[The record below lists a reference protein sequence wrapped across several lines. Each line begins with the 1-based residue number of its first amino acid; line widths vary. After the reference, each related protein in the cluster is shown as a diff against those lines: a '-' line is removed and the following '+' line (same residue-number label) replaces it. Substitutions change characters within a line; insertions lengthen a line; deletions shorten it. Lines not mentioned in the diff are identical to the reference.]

1 MRYPWIA
8 VDFDHILLNARH
20 HLSRSHL
27 RAIEAFLHSQG
38 QVILLSGRSEQSVH
52 HLWAGNPPLAG
63 YHVFH
68 QGALVSTW
76 DKSQTILECPLQPDL
91 CSYLIQ
97 MANDFRLN
105 PLIYYREQIFV
116 SKPDKPV
123 RKLLDA
129 NGEHAILVDQY
140 SGLNPSGILKFLFHG
155 SPYDLQSITRQIQA
169 RFQDVKFVQDEKQE
183 TLTILQGQ
191 ASIPHALAEIAK
203 TGNMSLSN
211 CLLIGDRLLDSQRA
225 PGSQAADGTFI
236 ASSNDGLKVG
246 KILARFPRVGLNR
259 LVLTTLI

>member
-27 RAIEAFLHSQG
+27 RAIQAFLHSKG

-52 HLWAGNPPLAG
+52 YLWAGNPPLAG

-76 DKSQTILECPLQPDL
+76 DKSQTLLECPLHPDL

-97 MANDFRLN
+97 LAKNFSLN

-129 NGEHAILVDQY
+129 NGEHAIQVEQY

-169 RFQDVKFVQDEKQE
+169 RFQDVTFVLNEKQE
-183 TLTILQGQ
+183 TLTILPGQ
-191 ASIPHALAEIAK
+191 ASIPHALAAIAK
-203 TGNMSLSN
+203 SGNMSLSN
-211 CLLIGDRLLDSQRA
+211 CLLIGDRLLDTQRV
-225 PGSQAADGTFI
+225 PDRQATNGTFI
-236 ASSNDGLKVG
+236 ASSNDGQTVG
-246 KILARFPRVGLNR
+246 KILARFPHVGLNR
-259 LVLTTLI
+259 LVLTTMI